1 MGVYSDQV
9 LPRFI
14 NLVCNAK
21 TVRELRQRVCAGLH
35 GRVVEIGFG
44 SGLNIPFYPAEV
56 TSVAAIEPADTGWKL
71 AGKRVAGAPVPI
83 ERTGLDGQSLPLSP
97 DSCDAAPSTYTL
109 CTIPAVTAA
118 LAEIPRGP

>member
-14 NLVCNAK
+14 NLVCSTKA
-21 TVRELRQRVCAGLH
+21 VRPLRERACAGLH

-71 AGKRVAGAPVPI
+71 AGKRVSGAPVPI
-83 ERTGLDGQSLPLSP
+83 ERTGLDGETLPLS
-97 DSCDAAPSTYTL
+97 DHSCGAAPS
-109 CTIPAVTAA
+109 
-118 LAEIPRGP
+118 R